1 MAVSKTRRIKVMD
14 ATYISPLQMYGPLVQ
29 PMTINEGIVY
39 DLVRKLY
46 HVVEINSDKKEVK
59 LSIMNFND
67 PNRFGGEVP
76 TVQRHTPT
84 AKVVQHSTTT
94 IHDNTVSAKPE
105 SKPVVKL
112 PENIALREVVKDTA
126 IVPPAA
132 GSISIPTVEISNSSE
147 PITNELDEEITP
159 AIPLP
164 TAVEEEALTADG
176 ASNNNDVNDSVIND
190 DEGID
195 EDDEPEE
202 DSDETSGDGSVTS
215 SAASTSPS
223 NKKKHNRGKKHR

>member
-46 HVVEINSDKKEVK
+46 HVVEINSDKKEVR

-67 PNRFGGEVP
+67 PNRFGGEAP
-76 TVQRHTPT
+76 TVQKHIPT
-84 AKVVQHSTTT
+84 AKAVQHSTTV

-105 SKPVVKL
+105 PKPVVKL

-132 GSISIPTVEISNSSE
+132 GSISIPTAEISNSSE

-176 ASNNNDVNDSVIND
+176 ASNNDVNDSVID
-190 DEGID
+190 DNEGID

-215 SAASTSPS
+215 SATSTSPS

>member
-29 PMTINEGIVY
+29 PMTINEGIAY

-76 TVQRHTPT
+76 AVQKHTPT

-105 SKPVVKL
+105 PKPVVKL

-132 GSISIPTVEISNSSE
+132 GSISIPTAEISNSSE

-176 ASNNNDVNDSVIND
+176 ASNNDVNDSVIDD

-215 SAASTSPS
+215 STTSTSPS